1 MLLAVLCL
9 ALLCPVVYAA
19 APPPAGKTIVDQW
32 MKQLTLAEKAAQ
44 LVFVPIYGDNPHPRS
59 KAWRATRSAITD
71 LKAGG
76 LILLNRVRGGVV
88 QRAEP
93 YQTAAFLNRVQK
105 LSKLPLLIGGD
116 FERGASMRFN
126 GVPQYPHLMAFGAAN
141 DPALTRAFG
150 LATAREARALGFHWV
165 YAPVSDV
172 NNNPDNPIINIRSF
186 GESPQL
192 VAAHVEAFIQGARS
206 DPANRVLLTV
216 KHFPGH
222 GDTATDSHLGLGV
235 VSASKERLEQVELT
249 PFRAAIAAG
258 VDSVMTA
265 HLSVPALEPE
275 PIPATVSK
283 NIITGLLKES
293 LGFKGII
300 STDAMDMQGLAK
312 LYPPGEAA
320 VRALEAGVDV
330 LLVPADARAAVNA
343 VVEAVRTK
351 RIPRARLEESVRK
364 VLAAKVSMGLHRRR
378 LVNLEGLGES
388 LDSPEENDIAASA
401 AARAITLV
409 KNDGGLIPLDKAA
422 RGCFFVL
429 SGNRFS
435 TQGRDLTESLR
446 AAAPNA
452 MVALLDPL
460 LPAETFKE
468 HAGTAEPCSYAAV
481 FTFVAAAAYQGSVS
495 LPGGYPGFVESL
507 IATGKPVAMI
517 SMGNPYLLRAFPK
530 VSAYV
535 AAFSTAAPSEQAVLK
550 ALFGE
555 APVSGKLPVS
565 IPGIAGLGF
574 GIVLEQ
580 KPVQ

>member
-1 MLLAVLCL
+1 VNAV
-9 ALLCPVVYAA
+9 
-19 APPPAGKTIVDQW
+19 
-32 MKQLTLAEKAAQ
+32 AE
-44 LVFVPIYGDNPHPRS
+44 
-59 KAWRATRSAITD
+59 
-71 LKAGG
+71 
-76 LILLNRVRGGVV
+76 
-88 QRAEP
+88 
-93 YQTAAFLNRVQK
+93 
-105 LSKLPLLIGGD
+105 
-116 FERGASMRFN
+116 
-126 GVPQYPHLMAFGAAN
+126 
-141 DPALTRAFG
+141 
-150 LATAREARALGFHWV
+150 
-165 YAPVSDV
+165 
-172 NNNPDNPIINIRSF
+172 
-186 GESPQL
+186 
-192 VAAHVEAFIQGARS
+192 
-206 DPANRVLLTV
+206 
-216 KHFPGH
+216 
-222 GDTATDSHLGLGV
+222 
-235 VSASKERLEQVELT
+235 
-249 PFRAAIAAG
+249 
-258 VDSVMTA
+258 
-265 HLSVPALEPE
+265 
-275 PIPATVSK
+275 
-283 NIITGLLKES
+283 
-293 LGFKGII
+293 
-300 STDAMDMQGLAK
+300 
-312 LYPPGEAA
+312 A
-320 VRALEAGVDV
+320 VRA
-330 LLVPADARAAVNA
+330 
-343 VVEAVRTK
+343 K

-401 AARAITLV
+401 AARAVTLV
-409 KNDGGLIPLDKAA
+409 KNEGGLIPLDKAA

-452 MVALLDPL
+452 QVTLLDPL

-468 HAGTAEPCSYAAV
+468 YAGTAESCSYAAV
-481 FTFVAAAAYQGSVS
+481 FTFVVAAAYQGSVS
-495 LPGGYPGFVESL
+495 LPGGYPGFVEAL